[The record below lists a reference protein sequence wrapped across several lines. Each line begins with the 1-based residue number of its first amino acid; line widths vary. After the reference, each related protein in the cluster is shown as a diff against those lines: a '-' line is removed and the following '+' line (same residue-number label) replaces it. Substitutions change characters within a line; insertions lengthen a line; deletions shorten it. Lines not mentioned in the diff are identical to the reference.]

1 MMTLDQAMQRI
12 QSLEEELVQLR
23 LQMAWLKKKVFG
35 GGQGE
40 SLDKAQLTLA
50 LGILEQR
57 VAAISVQKVC
67 YERVQQEAKRVSAP
81 ERFEKLPVKETIELT
96 PEEVKADPDLYEKIG
111 EERTF
116 EVDIVL
122 PQLVKREIIRG
133 KYRHRLD
140 RSRPPVVAAAPARAV
155 SGGYASAGLLAW
167 VMIAKYVEH
176 LPLYRQE
183 KQWARQGVRISR
195 QTMVDWV
202 AQSATWLQVI
212 YREMYRR
219 LLAGGYLQCDETPI
233 RCQDPDVAGK
243 TVQGWLWV
251 LGRPKSDVVFHWRMS
266 REHAH
271 ALELLRGYKGLLQ
284 SDGYPA
290 YENAARENPEMV
302 HLGCW
307 AHARRYFTQALEE
320 SPVRAGFILRLIGS
334 LYHWE
339 RTWDEQN
346 CGPALRAARR
356 RSHFALTLS
365 LLKRSAFKLRELVRP
380 KSALG
385 EACTYLLNHW
395 DVLVAH
401 CDHGR
406 SRLDNNLIENAI
418 RPSAIGKKNWMF
430 IGHPEAG
437 DRSAIIYSIV
447 VSCQRHGIDPFA
459 YIKDVLTRLPRMTNQ
474 EKLDDL
480 LPSSWKPLSQSYAV

>member
-1 MMTLDQAMQRI
+1 
-12 QSLEEELVQLR
+12 
-23 LQMAWLKKKVFG
+23 
-35 GGQGE
+35 
-40 SLDKAQLTLA
+40 
-50 LGILEQR
+50 
-57 VAAISVQKVC
+57 
-67 YERVQQEAKRVSAP
+67 
-81 ERFEKLPVKETIELT
+81 
-96 PEEVKADPDLYEKIG
+96 
-111 EERTF
+111 
-116 EVDIVL
+116 
-122 PQLVKREIIRG
+122 
-133 KYRHRLD
+133 
-140 RSRPPVVAAAPARAV
+140 
-155 SGGYASAGLLAW
+155 
-167 VMIAKYVEH
+167 
-176 LPLYRQE
+176 
-183 KQWARQGVRISR
+183 
-195 QTMVDWV
+195 MVDWV
-202 AQSATWLQVI
+202 AQSATWLEVI

-251 LGRPKSDVVFHWRMS
+251 LGRPKGDVVFHWRMS

-290 YENAARENPEMV
+290 YENAARGNPDMV

-356 RSHFALTLS
+356 GSHFALTLS

-395 DVLVAH
+395 GVLAVH

-459 YIKDVLTRLPRMTNQ
+459 YLKDVLTRLPRMTNQ
-474 EKLDDL
+474 DKLDDL
-480 LPSSWKPLSQSYAV
+480 LPSSWKPLSQSYAM

>member
-116 EVDIVL
+116 EVDIVP

-167 VMIAKYVEH
+167 VMVAKYVEH
-176 LPLYRQE
+176 LPLY
-183 KQWARQGVRISR
+183 
-195 QTMVDWV
+195 
-202 AQSATWLQVI
+202 
-212 YREMYRR
+212 
-219 LLAGGYLQCDETPI
+219 AGSGIKRPM
-233 RCQDPDVAGK
+233 PDAG
-243 TVQGWLWV
+243 L
-251 LGRPKSDVVFHWRMS
+251 
-266 REHAH
+266 
-271 ALELLRGYKGLLQ
+271 
-284 SDGYPA
+284 
-290 YENAARENPEMV
+290 
-302 HLGCW
+302 C
-307 AHARRYFTQALEE
+307 
-320 SPVRAGFILRLIGS
+320 
-334 LYHWE
+334 
-339 RTWDEQN
+339 
-346 CGPALRAARR
+346 RAA
-356 RSHFALTLS
+356 
-365 LLKRSAFKLRELVRP
+365 
-380 KSALG
+380 
-385 EACTYLLNHW
+385 
-395 DVLVAH
+395 
-401 CDHGR
+401 
-406 SRLDNNLIENAI
+406 
-418 RPSAIGKKNWMF
+418 
-430 IGHPEAG
+430 
-437 DRSAIIYSIV
+437 
-447 VSCQRHGIDPFA
+447 
-459 YIKDVLTRLPRMTNQ
+459 
-474 EKLDDL
+474 
-480 LPSSWKPLSQSYAV
+480 